1 MNQIDKISETGI
13 SYISSAFE
21 SIQRDNSKDI
31 FTYCT
36 ILINI
41 CDNTKKMILT
51 LINTSHEAFGN
62 YNKVVVNDLIKINN
76 AIVEQL
82 NLLNKQLNSIGIKD
96 KNFSDLKTEYDNL
109 SIKYKVNRERM
120 NQINSSIFYVT
131 PEFKE
136 QYSKLNLLSV
146 EEISS
151 LLSSFDF
158 TYQRIVTERSVS
170 LLSALTN
177 PGISE
182 IKSVC
187 SYLSGIYKNNDTVI
201 KEMKSEN
208 SDNTSNTESLTIDV
222 KKDMKQLYQIYF
234 DLHKKIIK
242 VLDVYRCYKWSGS
255 KINVFKLVTIYTT
268 LFLSVGKIIN
278 QRCNVI
284 MKLV

>member
-109 SIKYKVNRERM
+109 SIKYKVNREKM